1 MYSKI
6 LVPVDGSPTSN
17 LGLAEACKLARLAGS
32 RLRLLHVVD
41 MMSVTMSVESSMAAT
56 PTVFE
61 MLREG
66 GQAIL
71 ERARALAE
79 VAGVPAETALLE
91 SMAGRVCDV
100 VAEEARRW
108 GAELV
113 VIGTHGR
120 RGAGRVLMG
129 SDAELIARVS
139 PVPVL
144 LVRGPADRR

>member
-32 RLRLLHVVD
+32 HLRLLHVVD

-113 VIGTHGR
+113 VSTHGR

-144 LVRGPADRR
+144 LVRRPADRR